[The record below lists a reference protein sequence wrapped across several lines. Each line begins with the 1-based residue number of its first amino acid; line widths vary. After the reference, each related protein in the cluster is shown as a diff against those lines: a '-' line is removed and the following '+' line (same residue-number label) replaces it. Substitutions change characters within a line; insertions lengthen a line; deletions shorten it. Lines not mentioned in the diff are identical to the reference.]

1 MSNKAVFTG
10 VVLAGGQSSR
20 MGSDKANLI
29 LKNKTLLQ
37 NACELLKAAG
47 ASNVLIS
54 RNVQSAT
61 SQYIPDIYPD
71 SGPLGGIYSTLMA
84 TEQDILVTA
93 VDMPL
98 LTCNLLSQ
106 IVSVVSD
113 KSHFQKNQP
122 QIHTWH
128 FENEPL
134 PLYIRNTQSVKR
146 HLKQLLI
153 SANSHKSI
161 KQFTRS
167 IGVQTLKCD
176 KAHALVNTN
185 TPAQFKA
192 VNEQFDQHKPNLLRR
207 TL

>member
-1 MSNKAVFTG
+1 MSSKAVFTG

-37 NACELLKAAG
+37 NACELLTAAG
-47 ASNVLIS
+47 ASDVLIS

-61 SQYIPDIYPD
+61 AQYIADIYPG

-98 LTCNLLSQ
+98 VN
-106 IVSVVSD
+106 
-113 KSHFQKNQP
+113 SHFQTNQP
-122 QIHTWH
+122 QIHAWH

-153 SANSHKSI
+153 NVNSHKSI

-167 IGVQTLKCD
+167 IGVQTLKCN